1 MVTETVTVNFVEN
14 GARVIKRRIDEIGE
28 SANKATR
35 GIFLLKRALFVLGGA
50 GVVSSLAKM
59 TDALTNMENK
69 LRLTSN
75 STANLEAVQSK
86 LFESANRSR
95 SAVEATA
102 SIYSRIALSAR
113 NLGASQEQVIAVT
126 ETLQKAAVISGA
138 SAQEANA
145 ALIQLG
151 QGLASDR
158 LSGDELRSVLEQL
171 PFVADILVD
180 YLNKT
185 GQFGKVTRGTLRELG
200 TEGKLTA
207 DIVFKAIEAAQSG
220 VDALFA
226 ETNPTIEQAFNVARN
241 NILKFIDDF
250 DDATGAS
257 AKLAKA
263 IIVVSENIDF
273 IVAALALV
281 AGGFALSFGASVLA
295 TINGYA
301 AGFTRAGAAIARY
314 ASIQVASATSQVA
327 ATTAVLADSR
337 ARLANIQTRSVQIGA
352 TLRNAQ
358 AEYAEATAVFQGGR
372 ARSTATGQ
380 FIGMQAARD
389 RLTAATIRLTA
400 AENANNIATGRSVA
414 LSAQTT
420 AAETAQAAARTR
432 LAGATAAQS
441 GILVRLAA
449 TFPLL
454 TGVIRGATAAIG
466 IFSAA
471 LLANPIGL
479 VIAAITALLI
489 LFFTLGDKIKVTA
502 DGVVSFKDATVAAF
516 QLLFEALAPFV
527 GPVWDAI
534 SNALA
539 ATRDF
544 IVDAAGVIS
553 TAFFNAVENI
563 IDAFTFIPRV
573 VIGVVAGVIAAFQA
587 LPGQAAAVATGIAN
601 ALIGGFEAFANGA
614 IKAINTVIR
623 ALNAL
628 LSFVG
633 AEKAAE
639 LFGFSG
645 QLSELSEVTLPRF
658 TGAAADAGVEAGDA
672 FINGFN
678 KVYEGGKIAN
688 IGTGIANALAPVGD
702 AIIDRARQNIA
713 NEPPKAGALEDL
725 AGTNPGG
732 PGAGAGGGGG
742 AGGANEKSFAQELA
756 EIQQKIELEKQYGL
770 QKEINN
776 QILAIEKT
784 LKRDLSATEKEQ
796 VATAVQLLEIS
807 KAYGSILEEIRGP
820 QEALQ
825 IGQAAL
831 NQLFA
836 EGAIN
841 LENYNTKLR
850 ELQINADKA
859 ANTIGGGFRAAIAGS
874 IQSAGEFGEA
884 LGGVVVGAAGKAADA
899 IVEFAKTGKLNI
911 RAFFADLFA
920 QLLKLAAQR
929 LLLSFLGGFLGIP
942 GAGLGGGGGGLGF
955 ATGGSILPSGP
966 GSTDS
971 QVVAFAKR
979 PDERVDI
986 LTPGQQNAQKNG
998 KGEGG
1003 GTTIVQSPP
1012 VNIAAVL
1019 SPNDIIGVF
1028 DTGGDTQIINILQ
1041 RNSSTVKQIA
1051 QS

>member
-1 MVTETVTVNFVEN
+1 MVTETVTINFVEQ
-14 GARVIKRRIDEIGE
+14 GSRVIKRRIDEIGE

-50 GVVSSLAKM
+50 GIVNSLVKM
-59 TDALTNMENK
+59 TDALTNMENR

-75 STANLEAVQSK
+75 STANLEAVQDA
-86 LFESANRSR
+86 LFASANRSR
-95 SAVEATA
+95 SAVESTGE
-102 SIYSRIALSAR
+102 IYSRVALSAR
-113 NLGASQEQVIAVT
+113 NLGASQQQVIAVT
-126 ETLQKAAVISGA
+126 ETLQKAAILSGA

-171 PFVADILVD
+171 PLVADVIVD

-185 GQFGKVTRGTLRELG
+185 GQFGTVTRGTLRKLG
-200 TEGKLTA
+200 SEGKLTA

-220 VDALFA
+220 IDTLFA
-226 ETNPTIEQAFNVARN
+226 QTNPTIEQAFNVARN

-250 DDATGAS
+250 DDATDAS
-257 AKLAKA
+257 AKLAQA
-263 IIVVSENIDF
+263 IIIVSQNLDYIA
-273 IVAALALV
+273 AALAVV

-295 TINGYA
+295 MISSYA

-314 ASIQVASATSQVA
+314 AAIQVASAGSQVA
-327 ATTAVLADSR
+327 STTAVLADSR
-337 ARLANIQTRSVQIGA
+337 ARLVNIQTRSVQIGA
-352 TLRNAQ
+352 TLRSAQ
-358 AEYAEATAVFQGGR
+358 AEYADAAASFQNGR
-372 ARSTATGQ
+372 ARSLATGQ
-380 FIGMQAARD
+380 FINMQLARD
-389 RLTAATIRLTA
+389 RLTAATIRLMA
-400 AENANNIATGRSVA
+400 AENANNIATGRSAA

-420 AAETAQAAARTR
+420 AAETAQAAARAR
-432 LAGATAAQS
+432 LAGATAAQ
-441 GILVRLAA
+441 GGMLTRLAA

-454 TGVIRGATAAIG
+454 TGIIRGATVAVMAFG
-466 IFSAA
+466 AA

-479 VIAAITALLI
+479 VIAAVAALVI

-502 DGVVSFKDATVAAF
+502 DGVVSFKDAVIAAF
-516 QLLFEALAPFV
+516 QLLFEALAPFF
-527 GPVWDAI
+527 GPVWDFI
-534 SNALA
+534 TNALA
-539 ATRDF
+539 GARDF

-573 VIGVVAGVIAAFQA
+573 VIGVIAGVIAAFQV
-587 LPGQAAAVATGIAN
+587 LPGNATAVATGIAN
-601 ALIGGFEAFANGA
+601 ALIDGFEAFANGA
-614 IKAINTVIR
+614 IKAINLVIR
-623 ALNAL
+623 ALNSL

-645 QLSELSEVTLPRF
+645 QLNELAEVTLPRF

-672 FINGFN
+672 FVNGFS

-688 IGTGIANALAPVGD
+688 IGNEIATALAPVGD

-713 NEPPKAGALEDL
+713 NKPPAGKLEDL
-725 AGTNPGG
+725 AGNA
-732 PGAGAGGGGG
+732 PGAGAGAGGKGKKGGGG
-742 AGGANEKSFAQELA
+742 ADEKTFAQELA
-756 EIQQKIELEKQYGL
+756 EIYQKIELEKQYGL

-784 LKRDLSATEKEQ
+784 LKRDLSAVEKDQ
-796 VATAVQLLEIS
+796 VATAVQLLEVS
-807 KAYGSILEEIRGP
+807 KAYGSILEEIKGP

-825 IGQAAL
+825 IGQTAL

-841 LENYNTKLR
+841 LENYNQKLR
-850 ELQINADKA
+850 ELQMNADKA

-899 IVEFAKTGKLNI
+899 IVEFAQTGKLNI

-942 GAGLGGGGGGLGF
+942 GAGIGGGGGGLKF

-971 QVVAFAKR
+971 QIVSFAKR

-1012 VNIAAVL
+1012 VNIAAL
-1019 SPNDIIGVF
+1019 ISPADIIGVF
-1028 DTGGDTQIINILQ
+1028 NDGGDTQIINILQ

>member
-1 MVTETVTVNFVEN
+1 
-14 GARVIKRRIDEIGE
+14 
-28 SANKATR
+28 
-35 GIFLLKRALFVLGGA
+35 
-50 GVVSSLAKM
+50 
-59 TDALTNMENK
+59 
-69 LRLTSN
+69 
-75 STANLEAVQSK
+75 
-86 LFESANRSR
+86 
-95 SAVEATA
+95 
-102 SIYSRIALSAR
+102 
-113 NLGASQEQVIAVT
+113 
-126 ETLQKAAVISGA
+126 
-138 SAQEANA
+138 
-145 ALIQLG
+145 
-151 QGLASDR
+151 
-158 LSGDELRSVLEQL
+158 
-171 PFVADILVD
+171 
-180 YLNKT
+180 
-185 GQFGKVTRGTLRELG
+185 
-200 TEGKLTA
+200 
-207 DIVFKAIEAAQSG
+207 
-220 VDALFA
+220 
-226 ETNPTIEQAFNVARN
+226 
-241 NILKFIDDF
+241 
-250 DDATGAS
+250 
-257 AKLAKA
+257 
-263 IIVVSENIDF
+263 
-273 IVAALALV
+273 
-281 AGGFALSFGASVLA
+281 
-295 TINGYA
+295 
-301 AGFTRAGAAIARY
+301 
-314 ASIQVASATSQVA
+314 
-327 ATTAVLADSR
+327 
-337 ARLANIQTRSVQIGA
+337 
-352 TLRNAQ
+352 
-358 AEYAEATAVFQGGR
+358 
-372 ARSTATGQ
+372 
-380 FIGMQAARD
+380 
-389 RLTAATIRLTA
+389 
-400 AENANNIATGRSVA
+400 
-414 LSAQTT
+414 
-420 AAETAQAAARTR
+420 
-432 LAGATAAQS
+432 
-441 GILVRLAA
+441 
-449 TFPLL
+449 
-454 TGVIRGATAAIG
+454 
-466 IFSAA
+466 
-471 LLANPIGL
+471 
-479 VIAAITALLI
+479 
-489 LFFTLGDKIKVTA
+489 
-502 DGVVSFKDATVAAF
+502 
-516 QLLFEALAPFV
+516 
-527 GPVWDAI
+527 
-534 SNALA
+534 
-539 ATRDF
+539 
-544 IVDAAGVIS
+544 
-553 TAFFNAVENI
+553 
-563 IDAFTFIPRV
+563 
-573 VIGVVAGVIAAFQA
+573 
-587 LPGQAAAVATGIAN
+587 
-601 ALIGGFEAFANGA
+601 
-614 IKAINTVIR
+614 
-623 ALNAL
+623 
-628 LSFVG
+628 
-633 AEKAAE
+633 
-639 LFGFSG
+639 
-645 QLSELSEVTLPRF
+645 
-658 TGAAADAGVEAGDA
+658 
-672 FINGFN
+672 
-678 KVYEGGKIAN
+678 
-688 IGTGIANALAPVGD
+688 
-702 AIIDRARQNIA
+702 
-713 NEPPKAGALEDL
+713 LEDL

-899 IVEFAKTGKLNI
+899 IVEFAQTGKLNI